1 MKVVINNVSYVI
13 IERLVSGNEMQFN
26 DSIYKQTVKSN
37 GGFLVGQEVVNV
49 GGFWSKLI
57 YMKFKYIIP
66 ETSIIQY
73 LKESR

>member
-49 GGFWSKLI
+49 GGFGVN
-57 YMKFKYIIP
+57 
-66 ETSIIQY
+66 
-73 LKESR
+73 